1 MCLAIPMKLVERR
14 DDLGVVELSGVRR
27 EVHLGFVP
35 DLAIGDYVLVHAGFV
50 IERLQPEQAEE
61 DLRLLSR
68 LLDEPKDEAAS

>member
-14 DDLGVVELSGVRR
+14 GDLGVVELSGVRR

-35 DLAIGDYVLVHAGFV
+35 DLAVGDYVLVHAGFV

-68 LLDEPKDEAAS
+68 LLEESQDGASP

>member
-1 MCLAIPMKLVERR
+1 MRLVERK
-14 DDLGVVELSGVRR
+14 DDLGVVELAGVRR

-35 DLAIGDYVLVHAGFV
+35 DLQIGDYVLVHAGFV

-68 LLDEPKDEAAS
+68 LLDETEGGTPP

>member
-1 MCLAIPMKLVERR
+1 MCLAVPMKLVERK
-14 DDLGVVELSGVRR
+14 DELGVVELGGVRR

-68 LLDEPKDEAAS
+68 LLEESEGGTTP